1 VNDERYIGLR
11 SATVDAYGT
20 AGTLPRIARAIPTD
34 EQAQIQRLRESAQ
47 RAQDALTEKCGE
59 VAELQQKLA
68 DAELRIRTANER
80 ARDAAQTAERALT
93 RLVEQEP
100 LVKAA
105 VEWDRYIQGNP
116 WKEYWRKQ
124 TVLEA
129 HKLRLIVEQ
138 RS

>member
-1 VNDERYIGLR
+1 MTDEQYIGLR

-68 DAELRIRTANER
+68 DAELRIRTANDR
-80 ARDAAQTAERALT
+80 AIDAAQTAERALT

-100 LVKAA
+100 LVKTAQA
-105 VEWDRYIQGNP
+105 W
-116 WKEYWRKQ
+116 
-124 TVLEA
+124 LEMHPSA
-129 HKLRLIVEQ
+129 RDKLLIPVIRHYNEIESK